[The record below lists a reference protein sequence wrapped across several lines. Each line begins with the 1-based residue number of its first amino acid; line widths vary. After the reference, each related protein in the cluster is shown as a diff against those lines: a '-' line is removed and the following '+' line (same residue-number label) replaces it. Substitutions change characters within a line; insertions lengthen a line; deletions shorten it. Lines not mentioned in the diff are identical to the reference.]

1 MIFSKKFQAMRKQLE
16 KQLKDLDSQEVKAS
30 KRQKKL
36 AKKLV
41 TLPEAY
47 GFDNVG
53 DFIRAVK
60 AAAKGGKV
68 KKDSSKRRSRAVIT
82 DETRDLVKKMN
93 EDGKTN
99 NEISAELGISVPTVQ
114 NIKKGLG
121 LVKARK

>member
-1 MIFSKKFQAMRKQLE
+1 M
-16 KQLKDLDSQEVKAS
+16 
-30 KRQKKL
+30 
-36 AKKLV
+36 
-41 TLPEAY
+41 
-47 GFDNVG
+47 
-53 DFIRAVK
+53 
-60 AAAKGGKV
+60 

-82 DETRDLVKKMN
+82 DQTRDLVKKMN